1 MKALKRLKKRLA
13 DYRYYRARGYG
24 IRRGYSENHVEIGL
38 A

>member
-24 IRRGYSENHVEIGL
+24 IRRAWALSGVTL
-38 A
+38 